1 MNVSIMI
8 TSKSNHK
15 MNFILIV
22 IASVKLE
29 PGDHNHTFEFPIP
42 TNVPSSIEGSFGH
55 IRYTVQVV
63 IDVPLRLNKKLKET
77 ITVINAIN
85 LNDDL
90 SLRVN
95 GSVQLNE
102 FF

>member
-1 MNVSIMI
+1 M
-8 TSKSNHK
+8 
-15 MNFILIV
+15 

-29 PGDHNHTFEFPIP
+29 PGDYNHTFEFPIP
-42 TNVPSSIEGSFGH
+42 TDVPSSIEGSFGH

-63 IDVPLRLNKKLKET
+63 VDVPLWLNKKFKDT
-77 ITVINAIN
+77 ITVVNAIN

-95 GSVQLNE
+95 CSVQLNK
-102 FF
+102 FS